1 MTLRMIGQIKN
12 RWLPGVTPL
21 LACILVLA
29 LGLRADNKS
38 ADQELFNQGKI
49 SIFDRNWDAARAS
62 FLRLIQEY
70 PKSTAVAQAYYYI
83 ARCFQFQ
90 GKEGEALRA
99 YETYLIKYP
108 NDPFLSIEAKKAVV
122 ELAASLLGKGDR
134 SYRDRLVTAL
144 SNSQKEV
151 RYFAAIRCSRLD
163 DASLTSLAIPVLRE
177 IVKSET
183 EPELADRAKIALL
196 KLEPKAL
203 VQQPP
208 GKIAVEKAP
217 GKPGK
222 PSNTKMFHLVVR
234 KAGQVQPAV
243 ELSLPVSLAQL
254 AVSALDES
262 AKNELRKKG
271 IDVNNIWE
279 DLQRLGPTEILTLRD
294 GDNLIKIWI
303 Q

>member
-1 MTLRMIGQIKN
+1 MILRMIGQTMN
-12 RWLPGVTPL
+12 RRLRGTTFL
-21 LACILVLA
+21 LACVFILA
-29 LGLRADNKS
+29 MGLRADNKS

-70 PKSTAVAQAYYYI
+70 PKSSVVPQAYYYM

-90 GKEGEALRA
+90 GNAGEALRA
-99 YETYLIKYP
+99 YETYLSKYP
-108 NDPFLSIEAKKAVV
+108 NEPFLSIEAKKSVV
-122 ELAASLLGKGDR
+122 ELAASMLGKGDK

-144 SNSQKEV
+144 SNSQKDV
-151 RYFAAIRCSRLD
+151 RYFAAIRCSRLND
-163 DASLTSLAIPVLRE
+163 PSLTSLAIPVLRE

-203 VQQPP
+203 AQPP
-208 GKIAVEKAP
+208 AKITVEKAP

-222 PSNTKMFHLVVR
+222 TSNTKMFHLVVR
-234 KAGQVQPAV
+234 KAGQTQPAV

-271 IDVNNIWE
+271 VDVNNIWE